1 MEEIKVLEGEIVL
14 DYKWNP
20 GHIIGKF
27 LTNLK
32 DSKELSGIRCSV
44 TSRVYLPP
52 QGWSPYGN
60 KKMTKFERIVGVPT
74 LKTGTIVY
82 EAPWNK
88 PEGIEVPYMLAALH
102 FVGADTELLHIV
114 VAPEETLKSLKS
126 GDKLKPVWKEE
137 RIGTIRD
144 IDYFVPENTQERN

>member
-1 MEEIKVLEGEIVL
+1 MNEVKILEGDIVL

-20 GHIIGKF
+20 GNTIGKF
-27 LTNLK
+27 LTNLR
-32 DSKELSGIRCSV
+32 DAKEITAVRCNV

-60 KKMTKFERIVGVPT
+60 KKMDKFQTIVSNPT

-88 PEGIEVPYMLAALH
+88 PEGIEVPYMLAALS
-102 FVGADTELLHIV
+102 FIGADTELLHIV
-114 VAPEETLKSLKS
+114 VAPEEKLKALKP
-126 GDKLKPVWKEE
+126 GDKLVPVWKES

-144 IDYFVPENTQERN
+144 IDHFVPEK